1 MWNVH
6 YMHFMIWYIDD
17 VYSQSNSVG
26 VNMKRRLSLK
36 LKFTNNL
43 IATCTVATE
52 SLCLHEATGAS
63 NHLSLDQS
71 KQSVRIAQIGNIA
84 QMGSVMPN

>member
-1 MWNVH
+1 
-6 YMHFMIWYIDD
+6 
-17 VYSQSNSVG
+17 
-26 VNMKRRLSLK
+26 MKRRFKSKTKILLI
-36 LKFTNNL
+36 LL

-63 NHLSLDQS
+63 NHLSLDHS

>member
-1 MWNVH
+1 M
-6 YMHFMIWYIDD
+6 MYI
-17 VYSQSNSVG
+17 
-26 VNMKRRLSLK
+26 LSLQYRCYYEEK
-36 LKFTNNL
+36 IKSKTKILLILL

-71 KQSVRIAQIGNIA
+71 KQSVRIAQIGNIV

>member
-1 MWNVH
+1 
-6 YMHFMIWYIDD
+6 MIYI
-17 VYSQSNSVG
+17 SQSNSIG
-26 VNMKRRLSLK
+26 VNMKRRSSLI
-36 LKFTNNL
+36 LL

-63 NHLSLDQS
+63 NHLSLDQF

-84 QMGSVMPN
+84 QMGNVMPN

>member
-1 MWNVH
+1 
-6 YMHFMIWYIDD
+6 
-17 VYSQSNSVG
+17 
-26 VNMKRRLSLK
+26 MKRRLSLK
-36 LKFTNNL
+36 LYFTNTFNCN
-43 IATCTVATE
+43 ATFTVATE

-84 QMGSVMPN
+84 QMGSVMPT

>member
-1 MWNVH
+1 M
-6 YMHFMIWYIDD
+6 YIL
-17 VYSQSNSVG
+17 SQAIG

-36 LKFTNNL
+36 TRILLILL

-71 KQSVRIAQIGNIA
+71 KQSGRIAQISNIA
-84 QMGSVMPN
+84 QMGNVMPN